1 MSRTVEIWADGGCQG
16 NPGPGAWA
24 FVLEAD
30 GTRVQRSGFERA
42 TTNNRMELVAVT
54 EALRETAGR
63 PDLAG
68 AGITV
73 TTDSQYVQKGIT
85 QWIHSWVR
93 NGWRTSGKAPVKNV
107 DLWTALWEL
116 SRGMRVRWEWVM
128 GHAGHE
134 MNEACHSM
142 VEQAIREGL
151 KRQG

>member
-1 MSRTVEIWADGGCQG
+1 MSGTVDIWADGGCQG

-24 FVLEAD
+24 FVLEA
-30 GTRVQRSGFERA
+30 GGARVERSGFDPA

-54 EALRETAGR
+54 EALREAAGR
-63 PDLAG
+63 QGLAG
-68 AGITV
+68 AAITV

-93 NGWRTSGKAPVKNV
+93 NGWRTTGKSPVKNV

-116 SRGMRVRWEWVM
+116 SKSMRVRWEWVM
-128 GHAGHE
+128 GHAGNE
-134 MNEACHSM
+134 KNEACHLM

-151 KRQG
+151 KRGG

>member
-1 MSRTVEIWADGGCQG
+1 MVASKT
-16 NPGPGAWA
+16 
-24 FVLEAD
+24 
-30 GTRVQRSGFERA
+30 A
-42 TTNNRMELVAVT
+42 TLNLHIDPAVT
-54 EALRETAGR
+54 EALREAAGR
-63 PDLAG
+63 PDLAE
-68 AGITV
+68 AAITV

-107 DLWTALWEL
+107 DLWTALWDL

-142 VEQAIREGL
+142 VEQAVKEGL
-151 KRQG
+151 KRQA

>member
-1 MSRTVEIWADGGCQG
+1 MSGTVDIWADGGCQG

-24 FVLEAD
+24 FVLEA
-30 GTRVQRSGFERA
+30 GGQRVQRSGFEAA

-54 EALRETAGR
+54 EALREAAGR
-63 PDLAG
+63 PGLAG
-68 AGITV
+68 AAITV

-116 SRGMRVRWEWVM
+116 SKGMRVRWEWVM
-128 GHAGHE
+128 GHAGHQE
-134 MNEACHSM
+134 NEACHDM

-151 KRQG
+151 KRKG